1 MKKTYTLF
9 LILFFF
15 KLVFSQTNQIQVVA
29 WNGVPSGFTNANTYK
44 QLVNAGIT
52 INHVGFHSLNDAIKA
67 LDLAEKNGV
76 KLLLNCPEMFDAP
89 EETAKRMMNHPGLA
103 GYFLADEPGVK
114 EFETL
119 KRIHRQISSIDNK
132 HIFYINLF
140 PIDAPANLLGA
151 NNYKDYLDQFFKNF
165 NLKIYSFDFYPIY
178 NGVVKPNWYSN
189 LEVFSEYTKS
199 KGANFWAFAK
209 TTSYSDQNEK
219 ITIEDLRL
227 QAFTNLA
234 YGAQGIQ
241 YFTYWMPEK
250 DYFNGP
256 INSRGVKQTGYDNV
270 SVISSEIKA
279 VSPVFYNS
287 TVEKVYHTEKLER
300 TTLFKND
307 FTELKLNSGK
317 DLLISRIR
325 NGNSRY
331 IVFVN
336 KDLSKVNN
344 ISISSKRDFNIINK
358 NQKAVPFKK
367 NISKS
372 FSIGKGDLLILKY

>member
-1 MKKTYTLF
+1 MKKIGILF
-9 LILFFF
+9 LILFIFNP
-15 KLVFSQTNQIQVVA
+15 VFSQTNQIQVIA
-29 WNGVPSGFTNANTYK
+29 WNGVPSGFTNPNTYQ

-52 INHVGFHSLNDAIKA
+52 INHVGFHSLNDAVKA
-67 LDLAEKNGV
+67 LDLAEKNGI

-89 EETAKRMMNHPGLA
+89 EETARRMMNHPGLA

-119 KRIHRQISSIDNK
+119 KRIHRQISSVDNK
-132 HIFYINLF
+132 HLFYINLF
-140 PIDAPANLLGA
+140 PIDASTELLGT
-151 NNYKDYLDQFFKNF
+151 NSYKSYIEQFFKNF

-189 LEVFSEYTKS
+189 LEIFSEYTKN
-199 KGANFWAFAK
+199 KGAHFWAFAK

-250 DYFNGP
+250 GYFNGP
-256 INSRGVKQTGYDNV
+256 INSKGIKQSGYDNV
-270 SVISSEIKA
+270 SIISDEIKS

-287 TVEKVYHTEKLER
+287 RVEKVYHTEQTEG
-300 TTLFKND
+300 TTLFKNN
-307 FTELKLNSGK
+307 FLELKLNYGK
-317 DLLISRIR
+317 NLLISRIS
-325 NGNSRY
+325 NGNNRY

-336 KDLSKVNN
+336 KDLANVNN
-344 ISISSKRDFNIINK
+344 VSISSKIDFNIVNK
-358 NQKAVPFKK
+358 NRSTIPFKK
-367 NISKS
+367 NVSKT